1 MRNGSNE
8 IKGKLYGV
16 GIGPGDPKLLTLRA
30 KEILNEVKTI
40 FVPKASEGGKSC
52 ARSIVEALA
61 LGDKNFIELTFP
73 MTKDKNKLQSYWLNA
88 AKIIVEELKKNKA
101 AAFVTI
107 GDPFIYSTYIY
118 LLETLRSNFPYL
130 ETETI
135 PGISAF
141 GAAAASIGL
150 PLLKG
155 DEKMAILPVVKN
167 LKGLKEALKEFD
179 TVVLMKIGSK
189 LESIIRLLKKMKLLA
204 SSVLISHAGQ
214 ANERIVRDLAS
225 LEDKNLGYLSVIIV
239 RNISRRGHFPN
250 PNRRGHFP
258 SALSRSPLKESV
270 PYPKVGA
277 E

>member
-1 MRNGSNE
+1 MRNDYSR

-16 GIGPGDPKLLTLRA
+16 GIGPGDPKLLTLKA
-30 KEILNEVKTI
+30 KEVLNQVGTI
-40 FVPKASEGGKSC
+40 FVPKASEDGKSC
-52 ARSIVEALA
+52 ARSIVEAVT

-73 MTKDKNKLQSYWLNA
+73 MSKNKNKLQAYWLDA
-88 AKIIVEELKKNKA
+88 ARIVAGELKKSKV

-118 LLETLRSNFPYL
+118 LLETLRKNFPCV

-155 DEKMAILPVVKN
+155 NEKMAVFPVSNN
-167 LKGLKEALKEFD
+167 LKGLKEALQEFD

-189 LESIIRLLKKMKLLA
+189 LGSVIHLLKKMKLLN
-204 SSVLISHAGQ
+204 SSVLVSRAGLVD
-214 ANERIVRDLAS
+214 ERIIRDLAS
-225 LEDKNLGYLSVIIV
+225 LKDNNLGYLSVIIV
-239 RNISRRGHFPN
+239 TS
-250 PNRRGHFP
+250 RGHFP
-258 SALSRSPLKESV
+258 SKLSRN
-270 PYPKVGA
+270 Y
-277 E
+277 